1 MGKVRLRQT
10 MEKLEERD
18 YHDEWH
24 TFIHEGSMHSLS
36 SIYDRHFNFLFDYGR
51 RFTSDYFL
59 IEDAIQNIFT
69 NLIRSRA
76 QLQDVRNSKN
86 YLVVSF
92 RYELFRLIA
101 RSRKF
106 NLNKPAHEVLFVAD
120 YSAEEAIEKEE
131 SQSQMK
137 NVLLKCL
144 HNLTS
149 KQQEILFLRYDAG
162 LSYEEI
168 SNTLH
173 ISIESCRTSVYR
185 AIKDIKAE
193 LEKMNINGHTLFLYL
208 FTKITGNY
216 LN

>member
-1 MGKVRLRQT
+1 MG
-10 MEKLEERD
+10 KLEERD

-24 TFIHEGSMHSLS
+24 TFIHEGSMPSLS
-36 SIYDRHFNFLFDYGR
+36 SIYHRHFNLLFDYGR
-51 RFTSDYFL
+51 RFTSDDFL
-59 IEDAIQNIFT
+59 VEDAIQNIFT
-69 NLIRSRA
+69 NLIKSRA
-76 QLQDVRNSKN
+76 QLQEVRNARN

-92 RYELFRLIA
+92 RNELFRLIA
-101 RSRKF
+101 QSRKF
-106 NLNKPAHEVLFVAD
+106 SLNEPATEVLFVPD

-137 NVLLKCL
+137 RILLNCL

-185 AIKDIKAE
+185 AVKDIKSD
-193 LEKMNINGHTLFLYL
+193 LEKMNIKGHSLFLYL

>member
-10 MEKLEERD
+10 MGKLEEGD

-24 TFIHEGSMHSLS
+24 TFIHEGSMLSLS
-36 SIYDRHFNFLFDYGR
+36 SIYDRHFNLLFDYGR
-51 RFTSDYFL
+51 KFTADVYL

-69 NLIRSRA
+69 TLIKSRA
-76 QLQDVRNSKN
+76 HLEGVRNAKN

-92 RYELFRLIA
+92 RNELFRLIA
-101 RSRKF
+101 RSRRF
-106 NLNKPAHEVLFVAD
+106 NLNEPAPGVLFVPD

-131 SQSQMK
+131 TQSQMK
-137 NVLLKCL
+137 KILLKCL

-185 AIKDIKAE
+185 AIKDIKAD